1 MMARSAFVSKLLWWD
16 AHWGQMVFPSKHC
29 GGASHTSSARRPNRR
44 RRRCHGEAEV
54 NIIIIIIIQLCETRA
69 GGRSREESRTPS
81 PGAWK
86 HTHTHKHSRQHNRTG
101 QRQINASFLRR
112 CSPYCIVS
120 VFLCRRLPRPGLRIP
135 QTCIKGKV
143 RFNLRKLS
151 EFSAEKSPARHVC
164 SSFARGPVHVPP
176 GLLSTWS

>member
-1 MMARSAFVSKLLWWD
+1 MMARSAFVSKLLWRD

-44 RRRCHGEAEV
+44 RCRCHGEAEV
-54 NIIIIIIIQLCETRA
+54 NIIIIIIIQLCVSRA
-69 GGRSREESRTPS
+69 GGRGREESRTPS

-86 HTHTHKHSRQHNRTG
+86 HTHKHSRQHNHTG
-101 QRQINASFLRR
+101 QLQINASFLRR

-120 VFLCRRLPRPGLRIP
+120 FCVDGCPGRVSAFLRPALKAKFYLISGNY
-135 QTCIKGKV
+135 Q
-143 RFNLRKLS
+143 

-176 GLLSTWS
+176 GLLSIWS